1 MSFKESEQKAGLQ
14 ELVSWLK
21 NQRVISNYNAKIF
34 SNDPEK
40 FIEEL
45 CQGMILPKLAIMAD
59 PVSYNL
65 SNLRIG
71 QNSLICPC
79 EDSVLPYLK

>member
-45 CQGMILPKLAIMAD
+45 
-59 PVSYNL
+59 NL
-65 SNLRIG
+65 VQTNVFFE
-71 QNSLICPC
+71 QMCKTMQTT
-79 EDSVLPYLK
+79 VQQV